1 MGSTGKRASVF
12 ATLLGASLVLA
23 ACSGGGTNTDTTD
36 QSNEPVT
43 FTYAY
48 EQEWQAYNT
57 GTAATNAS
65 QNGIPMNRVTLGFW
79 YFAPDGSVAPETDF
93 GSYEL
98 TSDDPLTIQYTFADN
113 AVWSDGEPID
123 CDDAWLAWYS
133 QSGQTDTF
141 KPVSTDG
148 YEDID
153 TVDCADG
160 DKQFTVVYNK
170 PYADWV
176 ANFGA
181 IMPAH
186 VVEQEAGID
195 DLIAAIQDGDTK
207 GLEKAGDFW
216 TKGWVFKPGELPDA
230 SLIPSSGE
238 YKLDKWESGNSLTL
252 VANDQYY
259 GDAPKA
265 DTVVIRF
272 IAADAQ
278 AQALENGEI
287 QAMDPQPNP
296 DLKAQLEALGDQIV
310 FSQEDQF
317 TFEHYDLN
325 FDTVFKDERL
335 RQAFALCLP
344 RQQIVDTLI
353 KPDNPEAIVLDS
365 RYYLPFQPQYE
376 EVASQ
381 ITPDAYAE
389 QNIDAAATLVKEANA
404 VGTDVRLGYI
414 VPNPRRE
421 AEAQLVQEACGPDGA
436 GFNIIDEGDK
446 TFFNANGALVTG
458 RFDVAMFAW
467 AGSPLVTGSSSI
479 YVTDGGSNY
488 NNYSNKKVDEL
499 TAQLN
504 QTTDLDEQQNLIVQ
518 IETILW
524 NDLAT
529 IPVFAFPG
537 IVAYDA
543 TAEGVEYNASQ
554 SGLTWNMQ
562 DWNIS

>member
-1 MGSTGKRASVF
+1 MGSTGKRMSAV

-23 ACSGGGTNTDTTD
+23 ACSGGGTTTDDTDT
-36 QSNEPVT
+36 SSEPVT

-57 GTAATNAS
+57 ATVATNAS
-65 QNGIPMNRVTLGFW
+65 QNAIPMNRVTLGFW
-79 YFAPDGSVAPETDF
+79 YFAPDGSVAPEEDF
-93 GSYEL
+93 GSFEK
-98 TSDDPLTIQYTFADN
+98 TSDDPLTVEYTFADD

-123 CDDAWLAWYS
+123 CDDAWLSWYS

-181 IMPAH
+181 MMPAH
-186 VVEQEAGID
+186 VVENEAGVD
-195 DLIAAIQDGDTK
+195 DFIAAVQDDDKK

-216 TKGWVFKPGELPDA
+216 TKGWVFKPGELPDE
-230 SLIPSSGE
+230 SIVPSSGE
-238 YKLDKWESGNSLTL
+238 YKLDSWESGNSLTL
-252 VANDQYY
+252 VANENYY
-259 GDAPKA
+259 GDAPQA

-278 AQALENGEI
+278 AQALENGEV

-310 FSQEDQF
+310 FSPEDQF
-317 TFEHYDLN
+317 TFEHYDFN
-325 FDTVFKDERL
+325 FDGVFKDEKL

-365 RYYLPFQPQYE
+365 RYYLPFQEQYE

-381 ITPDAYAE
+381 ITPEEYAS
-389 QNIDAAATLVKEANA
+389 QDIDRAASLVKEANA
-404 VGTDVRLGYI
+404 EGTDVRLGYI

-488 NNYSNKKVDEL
+488 GNYSNKEVDDL

-504 QTTDLDEQQNLIVQ
+504 QTSDLDEQQNIIVQ

-529 IPVFAFPG
+529 IPAFAFPG

-543 TAEGVEYNASQ
+543 TAEGVEYNATQ
-554 SGLTWNMQ
+554 AGLTWNMQ
-562 DWNIS
+562 DWNVS

>member
-1 MGSTGKRASVF
+1 VGSTGKRMSAV
-12 ATLLGASLVLA
+12 ATLLGATLVLA
-23 ACSGGGTNTDTTD
+23 ACSGGGTDTETTDTSSD
-36 QSNEPVT
+36 PVT

-57 GTAATNAS
+57 NTVATNAS
-65 QNGIPMNRVTLGFW
+65 QNAIPMNRVTLGFW
-79 YFAPDGSVAPETDF
+79 YFAPDGSVAPEEDF
-93 GSYEL
+93 GSYEK
-98 TSDDPLTIQYTFADN
+98 TSDDPLTIQYTFADD

-123 CDDAWLAWYS
+123 CDDAWLSWYS

-153 TVDCADG
+153 TVECADG
-160 DKQFTVVYNK
+160 DKQFTVTYNK

-181 IMPAH
+181 MMPAH
-186 VVEQEAGID
+186 VVENEAGID
-195 DLIAAIQDGDTK
+195 DFIAAVQDGDKK

-216 TKGWVFKPGELPDA
+216 TKGWVFKPGELPDE
-230 SLIPSSGE
+230 SIIPSSGE

-259 GDAPKA
+259 GDAPVA
-265 DTVVIRF
+265 DTVVVRF

-310 FSQEDQF
+310 FSPEDQF
-317 TFEHYDLN
+317 TFEHYDFN
-325 FDTVFKDERL
+325 FDGVFKDEKL

-376 EVASQ
+376 EVAAQ
-381 ITPDAYAE
+381 ITPEEYVSQDIE
-389 QNIDAAATLVKEANA
+389 KAASLVKEANA

-467 AGSPLVTGSSSI
+467 AGSPLVTGSSAI

-488 NNYSNKKVDEL
+488 GNYSNKEVDDL

-504 QTTDLDEQQNLIVQ
+504 QTSDLTEQQNIIVQ

-529 IPVFAFPG
+529 IPVFGFPG

-543 TAEGVEYNASQ
+543 NAEGVEYNASQ
-554 SGLTWNMQ
+554 AGLTWNMQ
-562 DWNIS
+562 DWTVS

>member
-1 MGSTGKRASVF
+1 VASTPKRAS
-12 ATLLGASLVLA
+12 AWALLLGASLVLA
-23 ACSGGGTNTDTTD
+23 ACTGGGTETEETEE
-36 QSNEPVT
+36 SNEPVT

-65 QNGIPMNRVTLGFW
+65 QNAIPMNRVLLGFW
-79 YFAPDGSVAPETDF
+79 YFAPDGSVAPEEEY
-93 GSYEL
+93 GSYEK
-98 TSDDPLTIQYTFADN
+98 TSDDPLTIEYTFAEE

-123 CDDAWLAWYS
+123 CDDAWLSWYS

-153 TVDCADG
+153 TVECADG
-160 DKQFTVVYNK
+160 DKSFTVTYNK

-181 IMPAH
+181 ILPAH
-186 VVEQEAGID
+186 VVEKEAGID
-195 DLIAAIQDGDTK
+195 DFIAAVEEDDTK
-207 GLEKAGDFW
+207 GLEAAGEFW
-216 TKGWVFKPGELPDA
+216 TKGWVFKPGDLPDA
-230 SLIPSSGE
+230 SLIPSSGP
-238 YKLDKWESGNSLTL
+238 YQLDSWESGNSLTL
-252 VANDQYY
+252 VANENYW
-259 GDAPKA
+259 GDAPEA
-265 DTVVIRF
+265 ETVVIRF
-272 IAADAQ
+272 IASDAQ

-287 QAMDPQPNP
+287 QAMDPQPTP
-296 DLKAQLEALGDQIV
+296 DITKQLAALGDQV
-310 FSQEDQF
+310 VYESKDQF
-317 TFEHYDLN
+317 TFEHYDFN
-325 FDTVFKDERL
+325 FDGVFKDETL

-344 RQQIVDTLI
+344 RQTIVETLI
-353 KPDNPEAIVLDS
+353 QPDNPEAIVLDS
-365 RYYLPFQPQYE
+365 RYFLPFQPDYE
-376 EVASQ
+376 EVAAA
-381 ITPDAYAE
+381 ITPEEFAS
-389 QNIDAAATLVKEANA
+389 QNIEEAKRLVQEADA

-414 VPNPRRE
+414 IPNPRRE
-421 AEAQLVQEACGPDGA
+421 AEAQLVQESCGPDGA

-446 TFFNANGALVTG
+446 TFFNADGALVTG

-488 NNYSNKKVDEL
+488 GNYSNPEVDAL
-499 TAQLN
+499 TEELN
-504 QTTDLDEQQNLIVQ
+504 QTTDLEEQKNII
-518 IETILW
+518 IEIESILW
-524 NDLAT
+524 QDLAT

-543 TAEGVEYNASQ
+543 TAEGVEYNATQ

-562 DWNIS
+562 DWNLS